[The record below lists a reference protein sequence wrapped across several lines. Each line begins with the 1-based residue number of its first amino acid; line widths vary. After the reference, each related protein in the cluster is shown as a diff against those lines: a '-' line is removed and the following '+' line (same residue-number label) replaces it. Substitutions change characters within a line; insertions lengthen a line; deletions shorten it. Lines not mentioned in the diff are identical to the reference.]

1 MPPPAV
7 PARDDVGPLL
17 MHLDISVPLR
27 NEVVD
32 RLPLSLWRAQG
43 DHGIL
48 ASTRTATTA
57 ARTTAVASNAP
68 QTPLR
73 KTPSPKPPSPT
84 PKPPSPVP
92 SHRKTPSPAPPPELI
107 KGRASPARA
116 ISISSSQRPSLGG
129 GNSERTSPT
138 QSSKGSGG
146 ASPCVEVQQKQ
157 QQPGTQ
163 ARQAARSMSATP
175 TPAPPTTGH
184 ASSPGPSR
192 TFVAA
197 PRSKSVA
204 SDMSQQNRVGAEARR
219 PEVRR
224 AMPCETLDAATQ
236 TDDADDVSWE
246 SGPLDHSYADVA
258 NEEAM
263 LAEGKQPSD
272 APMSSSSSR
281 SFLNRPVQLMA
292 EMEMA
297 MRGALEVFAE
307 HETRRAV
314 TFPEPRAPPER
325 DTNRPSH
332 ASRASRFRDGFLGL
346 GRQLSAPAATAARPS
361 LAEEGSDG
369 EDGHGEDAEVR
380 LPTLQPC
387 APGDRRNTPS
397 ERAPRAGPPR
407 RTSRRPTSRRPTSRR
422 PTSAHS
428 PLPSPLASALQVKS
442 LSLSEDGP
450 VIRRS
455 VSEPYYNF
463 FPRSSD
469 GRGAALHPD
478 PLAML
483 SDGERTIGE
492 RAIGG
497 RGEPVLAFRGELPS
511 LGDDR
516 GDDRAGDELL
526 SDKERCLGEF
536 GADIDGEPLGSDRS
550 APGSAPYESDHSA
563 DHSAAPTHVADAQK
577 FGGRGLH
584 AKAGAPADEQALLN
598 NVFADSALLPIL
610 EKAVAAGGGAGGIG
624 APVAAH
630 PARPP
635 HRRERPHD
643 AYKRVPAKRS
653 EKGDLS
659 RVADLS
665 QISRL
670 PIPPGGL
677 AASALADSIYA
688 PGGAAGSGRPHSS
701 RSDNAS
707 QLSFGSANSAFS
719 PPSSLLSPSSSSS
732 QLASPRPSGLK
743 ASQSTPALSVAHKG
757 TR

>member
-1 MPPPAV
+1 MPNNQPI
-7 PARDDVGPLL
+7 R
-17 MHLDISVPLR
+17 
-27 NEVVD
+27 
-32 RLPLSLWRAQG
+32 G

-369 EDGHGEDAEVR
+369 EDGHGEDAEV
-380 LPTLQPC
+380 
-387 APGDRRNTPS
+387 
-397 ERAPRAGPPR
+397 
-407 RTSRRPTSRRPTSRR
+407 
-422 PTSAHS
+422 
-428 PLPSPLASALQVKS
+428 KS